1 VEANDSISGSV
12 RPDLVG
18 YADLID
24 SFVSGALTGPQFES
38 AYLQTFKNDPV
49 RHGERAFLI
58 LDRLFSD
65 VDEYFDDPDL
75 TDQQRKQADDD
86 LRDHAREA
94 LAALTNVSD

>member
-1 VEANDSISGSV
+1 VEANDGVSSSI

-18 YADLID
+18 YAELID
-24 SFVSGALTGPQFES
+24 SFVSGKLSGPQFET
-38 AYLQTFKNDPV
+38 AYLRMFKNDPV

-65 VDEYFDDPDL
+65 VDEYFDDPDFAEHQR
-75 TDQQRKQADDD
+75 QQAEDD
-86 LRDHAREA
+86 LRSHAREA